1 MPMIPELPIAMLA
14 CARLGA
20 PHTVIFGGF
29 SAESLQGRI
38 KDTQAKL
45 LITADGGWRRG
56 KPVDLKDAADEAVAA
71 SPIHRAHARGPT
83 TG

>member
-1 MPMIPELPIAMLA
+1 MLA

-29 SAESLQGRI
+29 SPESLRDRI
-38 KDTQAKL
+38 QDCEAKI

-56 KPVDLKDAADEAVAA
+56 GKVPLKDNADKAVAEC
-71 SPIHRAHARGPT
+71 PTHRARGRRQPHRRRRPRCR
-83 TG
+83 